1 MTDTKQTNNEKV
13 ESTNSEDAIFENNF
27 IKKNIYYFHNACTP
41 YKFNFTSRESKTKS
55 DWYEN
60 LEKSNKVCKNR
71 NSNLVIFGLNESK
84 ASTNELR
91 EKDDMHLF
99 FDVVKE
105 LNNLHFSLFNVCCKI
120 TCQVDENK
128 RLNTKKNISAPAP
141 LLVKLGGEKSQMKY

>member
-13 ESTNSEDAIFENNF
+13 ESTNSENAIFENNF
-27 IKKNIYYFHNACTP
+27 TKKNIYYFHNACTP
-41 YKFNFTSRESKTKS
+41 YKFNFTSSESKTKP

-60 LEKSNKVCKNR
+60 LEKTNKVRKNRNSNLVIFGLKVRKNR

-84 ASTNELR
+84 SSTNELR

-105 LNNLHFSLFNVCCKI
+105 LNCLHFSLFNVCCKI

-128 RLNTKKNISAPAP
+128 RLI
-141 LLVKLGGEKSQMKY
+141 